1 MAAKRAGPPGS
12 GEGGPGTEPGR
23 PHHHYLTAA
32 ERGQAAFTL
41 TDPPADE
48 AVAAK
53 LWRLHWDY
61 GYFTRAEI
69 EAALG
74 AGDAA

>member
-1 MAAKRAGPPGS
+1 MTRGNGR
-12 GEGGPGTEPGR
+12 EPGR
-23 PHHHYLTAA
+23 GSNSRVPIDITAA
-32 ERGQAAFTL
+32 ERANVASSL
-41 TDPPADE
+41 NDPSVNQ

-61 GYFTRAEI
+61 GYSTRAEI

-74 AGDAA
+74 LDAP

>member
-1 MAAKRAGPPGS
+1 MSPGSDKEPGRGSHGRAPNDITAAKRADVMLSVTDGS
-12 GEGGPGTEPGR
+12 VISP
-23 PHHHYLTAA
+23 
-32 ERGQAAFTL
+32 ERHVN
-41 TDPPADE
+41 P

-74 AGDAA
+74 VDAP